1 MNRLILIAILLIGIA
16 GCTTEQ
22 TAGVVDEERASEA
35 NTQLGIGYMQQ
46 GRYELALNKLGK
58 AVNFNPRNAQ
68 AHQFKAELH
77 RRLKQY
83 DKAKEEY
90 ELALDLKKSD
100 SLLDNNYGVFLCEIK
115 DFAGAIR
122 HFKKVIDDP
131 LYATKDQTYENL
143 GLCTLEQG
151 NVYEAE
157 EYFRKALQLNG
168 RLAKSLLNMAQISYD
183 KGDYNGAYGYY
194 TRFLPLSEQVPPSL
208 WLGYLIERAMGNKSV
223 AATYAASLKAKFPD
237 AKETNMLRKLES
249 SKGKRQ

>member
-1 MNRLILIAILLIGIA
+1 MIRVLLIALLSIGIA
-16 GCTTEQ
+16 GCSTEQ
-22 TAGVVDEERASEA
+22 TAGAVDAERAAEA

-46 GRYELALNKLGK
+46 GRYELALKKLEK
-58 AVNFNPRNAQ
+58 AVQFNPDNAQ

-90 ELALDLKKSD
+90 ELTLNLKKSD

-115 DFAGAIR
+115 DFNGAIK

-131 LYATKDQTYENL
+131 LYPSKDQTYENL

-151 NVYEAE
+151 DIYQAE
-157 EYFRKALQLNG
+157 DYFRKALQLNS

-208 WLGYLIERAMGNKSV
+208 WLGYLIERAMGNRSV
-223 AATYAASLKAKFPD
+223 ASTYAATLKAKFPD
-237 AKETNMLRKLES
+237 AKETNLLRKLET
-249 SKGKRQ
+249 SKGK